1 MPTII
6 EMSALGDPEVLVARE
21 VPAESPKEG
30 ELRLRHTVIGFN
42 YVDVYLRKGVYGVP
56 LPCVLGVEATG
67 RVTEIGEGVRG
78 FKVGDRVAYT
88 NELGAYATERTL
100 DASRAI
106 ALPDDISDEDAA
118 ALLFKGQTA
127 HMLLRRVYKVG
138 KGDTILVHAAAGGVG
153 LVLARWAK
161 ALGATVIGTVGSH
174 GKVVLARSNG
184 CDFVAVRGQD
194 DVAAFVRDVT
204 GGAGVQAVYDSIGR
218 DTFEGSMRS
227 LAPFGVM
234 VSYGQASGEIDPIE
248 PRLLSRY
255 GSPLFTSAN
264 VDWHLADPPTYHRSA
279 AEVFDLIRSGTLI
292 ANVGQRLPLT
302 SVAEAHRQAESRATK
317 GSTLLIVSSMVRFQ
331 EGP

>member
-6 EMSALGDPEVLVARE
+6 EMSKHGGPEVLVTRE
-21 VPAESPKEG
+21 VPAEPLKDG
-30 ELRLRHTVIGFN
+30 ELRLRHTVVGFN

-56 LPCVLGVEATG
+56 LPCVLGIEATG
-67 RVTEIGEGVRG
+67 RVTEVGERVSG

-88 NELGAYATERTL
+88 NELGAYASERTL

-138 KGDTILVHAAAGGVG
+138 KGDAILIHAAAGGVG

-174 GKVVLARSNG
+174 GKVAVARSNG
-184 CDFVAVRGQD
+184 CDYVMVLGQD

-204 GGAGVQAVYDSIGR
+204 GGVGVQVVYDSIGR
-218 DTFEGSMRS
+218 ETFEDSMKS

-234 VSYGQASGEIDPIE
+234 ASYGQASGEINPIE
-248 PRLLSRY
+248 PRPLSRY
-255 GSPLFTSAN
+255 GSPLFTRAN
-264 VDWHLADPPTYHRSA
+264 VDWHIADTPTYHRSA
-279 AEVFDLIRSGTLI
+279 AEIFDLIRSGTLVATI
-292 ANVGQRLPLT
+292 GQRFPLT
-302 SVAEAHRQAESRATK
+302 SVAEAHRQAESRTTR
-317 GSTLLIVSSMVRFQ
+317 GSTLLIV
-331 EGP
+331 